1 MAGLEGLSCE
11 VAPLANFNGNGPGWA
26 AGTWAQI
33 RVGAGIAYVME
44 GALDGAAEQ
53 IAPMLTLAP
62 ELRMATVTGYL
73 ETMDV
78 RLRQRRFRNS
88 ELAVRLREQ
97 IREFNSA
104 ALPAELVEEDD

>member
-1 MAGLEGLSCE
+1 MAD
-11 VAPLANFNGNGPGWA
+11 AGWA
-26 AGTWAQI
+26 AGDPWVAGTWAQV
-33 RVGAGIAYVME
+33 RVGAGIAYIMK
-44 GALDGAAEQ
+44 GSLDGAAEQ

-88 ELAVRLREQ
+88 TLAWRLREQ
-97 IREFNSA
+97 IQEFNAA
-104 ALPAELVEEDD
+104 ALPAQPAEENV